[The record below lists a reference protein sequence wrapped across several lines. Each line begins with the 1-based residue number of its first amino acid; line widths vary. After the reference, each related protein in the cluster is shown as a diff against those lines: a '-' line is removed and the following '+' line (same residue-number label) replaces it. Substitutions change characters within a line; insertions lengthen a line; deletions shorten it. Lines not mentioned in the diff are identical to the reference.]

1 MALLPLFAPSL
12 LSAIS
17 FIYIFG
23 NQGFLK
29 SWLMGATVYGPIGIV
44 LAQVFYCFPH
54 ALMILATALSLADGR
69 LYEAAAAHGHA
80 ALARVLDRDA
90 ARRALRPD
98 LARRSSCSRWSS
110 PTSASP
116 R

>member
-1 MALLPLFAPSL
+1 MPMRLTRTRMPVKGLFTALALLPLFAPSL

-29 SWLMGATVYGPIGIV
+29 S
-44 LAQVFYCFPH
+44 
-54 ALMILATALSLADGR
+54 LADRRQSIYGADR
-69 LYEAAAAHGHA
+69 HRPGAGVLLLPARAAH
-80 ALARVLDRDA
+80 
-90 ARRALRPD
+90 
-98 LARRSSCSRWSS
+98 
-110 PTSASP
+110 P